1 MTVALDEVFVIRR
14 APHGDVAALRGLNL
28 RAARGEM
35 LAVLGPSGAGK
46 STLLAA
52 CAGQLRPSSGRLE
65 VCGVDVSAASQRALD
80 ALRRE
85 HLGIV
90 RQHYHRSLPRELTAA
105 EIVALPLRLGGG
117 GAREGRRRAAVLL
130 EHAGLAGHAD
140 ALPDELSGGQ
150 QQRVAICAAL
160 ATGPRLVLADEPTG
174 ELDAAA
180 SRDAVDLLASLAR
193 DEQATVLVVTHDQH
207 VADRADR
214 TVHLRDGRL
223 SAEGAR
229 EPVLVVDDHG
239 WIRLP
244 GPLREEAGLGARV
257 RARAGHGHVRLE
269 AVDQPRGPE
278 PAAPAQV
285 AEHRS
290 ERVEPMPVVVDA
302 VSKRFGLEVVLDGVS
317 ATFAPGRL
325 HAIAGPSGSG
335 KTTLLH
341 VIGGLLAPDAGT
353 VRLGDTAIGALDT
366 DAAAD
371 WRARHLGYLS
381 QHSTLAGF
389 LSVAENVGLGL
400 RIRGCGGDVAGA
412 LARVGIGSLSSR
424 SGDLLSGGEQRRT
437 ALARALVGSPSVL
450 LLDEPTAHLDRES
463 GRAVIDVV
471 AAAAHGRGMTV
482 IACSHDR
489 DLLESADSV
498 LALDA

>member
-1 MTVALDEVFVIRR
+1 MTVALEEVFVIRR

-52 CAGQLRPSSGRLE
+52 CAGQLRPSSGRLD
-65 VCGVDVSAASQRALD
+65 VCGVDVSAASERALD

-117 GAREGRRRAAVLL
+117 DAREGRRRASALL
-130 EHAGLAGHAD
+130 EQAGLGGHAE

-193 DEQATVLVVTHDQH
+193 EERATVLVVTHDQH

-269 AVDQPRGPE
+269 AVDQPPGPE
-278 PAAPAQV
+278 PAAPVPQ
-285 AEHRS
+285 HTPGRI
-290 ERVEPMPVVVDA
+290 EPMPVAVDA

-317 ATFAPGRL
+317 ATFAPGLL

-341 VIGGLLAPDAGT
+341 VIGGLLAPDVGS
-353 VRLGDTAIGALDT
+353 VRLGETAIVALDT

-400 RIRGCGGDVAGA
+400 RIRGGRGDVAEA
-412 LARVGIGSLSSR
+412 LASVGLGSLSSR
-424 SGDLLSGGEQRRT
+424 RGDLLSGGEQRRA

-450 LLDEPTAHLDRES
+450 LLDEPTAHLDRQS

-471 AAAAHGRGMTV
+471 AAAAHDRGMTV

-498 LALDA
+498 LSLDA